1 MWIWFGILFI
11 KKEGNLLQKV
21 KNHCAIVLQVLQV
34 TPEWFIN
41 RFNLFRPILEW
52 YYLVAIG
59 ILNALGYIIF
69 RASET
74 QRCEFAKDPNSPAMK
89 SKYNEKDK
97 LSNFEKP
104 SY

>member
-1 MWIWFGILFI
+1 MQKLWVMIWDSIH
-11 KKEGNLLQKV
+11 KKEGNLLDEI
-21 KNHCAIVLQVLQV
+21 KNHYAIVLQVTL
-34 TPEWFIN
+34 EWFIN
-41 RFNLFRPILEW
+41 RFNLFRPTLEW

-89 SKYNEKDK
+89 SKYNEKR
-97 LSNFEKP
+97 
-104 SY
+104 